1 MTKFEYDDDI
11 PEEILLE
18 IVLEF
23 NSNFAAYVKEVD
35 ADLFE
40 RAKDYARS
48 FTELDGYD
56 ISFIDFDEGPENED

>member
-1 MTKFEYDDDI
+1 MTEFEYNRDDI
-11 PEEILLE
+11 PQEVLLE

-23 NSNFAAYVKEVD
+23 NKNFASYVREVD

-48 FTELDGYD
+48 FTELEGYD
-56 ISFIDFDEGPENED
+56 ITFLDIESDDND